1 MGLAGV
7 PRPRWL
13 GATMTTTMC
22 HYVLCVVFLLMV
34 FFMYRIVNSPFDLT
48 IHGVRQSRRRM
59 NALGF
64 NVSLHKQMTYVMSGM
79 MAGVGGIMF
88 VMHTGFISPN
98 ETTTLMT
105 SKAFL
110 MALVGGTGTI
120 TGALIGATIIVLMQN
135 IVSSMTERWLLIVG
149 LLYIFT
155 GMVSPKGVMGVA
167 RSLKLKYL
175 NKKERES
182 AAKEHALSVTDDE

>member
-1 MGLAGV
+1 
-7 PRPRWL
+7 
-13 GATMTTTMC
+13 MTTTMC